1 VMKDLRLAGNVSRF
15 CIFCVFVFALVAGV
29 LLVLTGVVYAQG
41 KGPENE
47 TSKFLQQQ
55 RQGSMDFQKSLKGM
69 TPAQR
74 KSSTAAY
81 LQKRESEN
89 KTFMDKRHAE
99 DMAMLKKRL
108 DKNKKMS
115 AADKQKLIDSMEK
128 QYQENAAFRESLKGM
143 TPEQRRKAMEERR
156 VKLQAEQKSRIK
168 AHGK

>member
-1 VMKDLRLAGNVSRF
+1 MKDLRLVG
-15 CIFCVFVFALVAGV
+15 LVAGI
-29 LLVLTGVVYAQG
+29 LLVFTGVIYAQG

-55 RQGSMDFQKSLKGM
+55 RQGNMDFQKSLKGM

-74 KSSTAAY
+74 KSATAAY
-81 LQKRESEN
+81 FQKRESEN
-89 KTFMDKRHAE
+89 KAFMDKRHAE
-99 DMAMLKKRL
+99 DMALLRKRL
-108 DKNKKMS
+108 DNNKKMS

-143 TPEQRRKAMEERR
+143 TPEQRRKAIEARR
-156 VKLQAEQKSRIK
+156 AKLQAEEKARIK